1 MTPRFERV
9 TALGTLLKAIQR
21 AARGK
26 RHLPEVARF
35 VMDAERHGLALSAA
49 LREPMGSES
58 AWRPGPARTFQLYDP
73 KLRQITV
80 VPFADRVVHHA
91 LCEVLLPDFERFAI
105 FHSYACRVGKGQHA
119 ALHCCQKCVR
129 AQKDGWVFKGDIR
142 AYFASIPH
150 DRLIEV
156 IHRRVGES
164 DLRALLTQIVH
175 AYPSGEGHGLPIGAL
190 TSQHLANLY
199 LGVLDHYVKDALGA
213 RRYLRYM
220 DDFAVFGTKEEVL
233 MFRRHIAQFLH
244 ERLGLSLNERTSRV
258 LPVRDGVPMLGMR
271 VYPAVIRISRA
282 RWQQFQKRHRAVEQQ
297 LSDGILSGEQA
308 AASLTSQYAH
318 LQKWNTYRLRRGFLE
333 RNTQLA
339 EARDHMGGS

>member
-9 TALGTLLKAIQR
+9 AALGTLLQAVQR

-35 VMDAERHGLALSAA
+35 VMDAERHGLALSRA

-80 VPFADRVVHHA
+80 VSFADRVVHHA
-91 LCEVLLPDFERFAI
+91 LCEVLLPDFERFAV
-105 FHSYACRVGKGQHA
+105 FHSYACRTGKGQHA
-119 ALHCCQKCVR
+119 ALLCCQKYAR
-129 AQKDGWVFKGDIR
+129 SQKDGWVFKGDIR

-150 DRLIEV
+150 DRLLEV
-156 IHRRVGES
+156 IHRRVSES
-164 DLRALLTQIVH
+164 DLRALLAQIVH
-175 AYPSGEGHGLPIGAL
+175 AYPSGEGRGLPIGAL

-199 LGVLDHYVKDALGA
+199 LGVLDHYVKDDLGA

-233 MFRRHIAQFLH
+233 MFRRQIALFLH
-244 ERLGLSLNERTSRV
+244 NRLGLALNERTSRV

-271 VYPAVIRISRA
+271 VYPAVVRISRA
-282 RWQQFQKRHRAVEQQ
+282 RWQRFQKRHRTVEQQ
-297 LSDGILSGEQA
+297 LSDGVLTEEQA

-318 LQKWNTYRLRRGFLE
+318 LQKWNTYRIRRGFLE
-333 RNTQLA
+333 RNARLA
-339 EARDHMGGS
+339 EAREQQGGS